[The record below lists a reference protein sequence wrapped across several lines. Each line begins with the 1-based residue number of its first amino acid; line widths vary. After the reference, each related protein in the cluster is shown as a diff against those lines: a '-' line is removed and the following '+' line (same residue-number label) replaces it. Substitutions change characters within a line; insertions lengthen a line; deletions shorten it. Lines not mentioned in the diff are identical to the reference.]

1 MKKGECDDG
10 SQQPHATQKLKTGW
24 HELHID

>member
-1 MKKGECDDG
+1 MKKGESDDG
-10 SQQPHATQKLKTGW
+10 SQDPHATQKLKTGW